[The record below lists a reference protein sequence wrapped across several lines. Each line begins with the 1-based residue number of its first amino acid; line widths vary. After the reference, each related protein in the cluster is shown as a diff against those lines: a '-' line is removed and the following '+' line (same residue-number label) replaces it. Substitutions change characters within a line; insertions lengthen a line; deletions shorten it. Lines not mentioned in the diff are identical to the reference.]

1 MEEEKIKEAFSRVR
15 EDILNLGQEITDIK
29 LQLLETAQL
38 FKQINDEF
46 IKLKLEKIAENN
58 DFLIRNTPTET
69 PTHPQK
75 TPTHPVTPTE
85 TPTHPQEIQGLK
97 SQNLAISIGN
107 DGVPTDRQTDR
118 QTNQQIFQHIISRNF
133 STKVSDLVTTQQE
146 KSEKE
151 KENVVTNHQKENI
164 SKQTVDIP
172 DKVQRELIRE
182 TSLIT
187 KTVDIPDKVQR
198 ELIRE
203 TSLITEKPIQQQIQ
217 EASKILESLDNIK
230 KEIRR
235 KFKKITRQEML
246 VFSTIYELEEQYR
259 EVDYSKIALK
269 LSLSQSSIRDYVQK
283 MINKGIPITKEKL
296 NNKKILLHISPEL
309 KKIASLNTIIQ
320 LREI

>member
-187 KTVDIPDKVQR
+187 
-198 ELIRE
+198 
-203 TSLITEKPIQQQIQ
+203 EKPIQQQIQ

>member
-38 FKQINDEF
+38 LKQINDEF

-187 KTVDIPDKVQR
+187 
-198 ELIRE
+198 
-203 TSLITEKPIQQQIQ
+203 EKPIQQQIQ